1 LGHDLTRPLRLAD
14 RYYAKGELELS
25 AMAYVFL
32 GQGHSEDQ
40 SKGQRFVYPTLQR
53 HDADKEQKM
62 STKKIITHRT
72 PADGNIFAD
81 LGFAPEEAKRLLAE
95 ADQAIDEKRAIKQT
109 LMTEIVSWID
119 AHNLK
124 QAQAAEI
131 LGITRPRVSDVVNQK
146 TPKFTVD
153 SLVDMV
159 LRTGKHVQL
168 SVQ

>member
-1 LGHDLTRPLRLAD
+1 
-14 RYYAKGELELS
+14 
-25 AMAYVFL
+25 
-32 GQGHSEDQ
+32 
-40 SKGQRFVYPTLQR
+40 
-53 HDADKEQKM
+53 M

-81 LGFAPEEAKRLLAE
+81 LGFSPDEAARLLAE
-95 ADQAIDEKRAIKQT
+95 ADQAIDEKRALKQV
-109 LMTEIVSWID
+109 LMTEIVGWINTQ
-119 AHNLK
+119 NLK

-131 LGITRPRVSDVVNQK
+131 LGITRPRVSDVVNKK

-168 SVQ
+168 SVE

>member
-1 LGHDLTRPLRLAD
+1 
-14 RYYAKGELELS
+14 
-25 AMAYVFL
+25 
-32 GQGHSEDQ
+32 
-40 SKGQRFVYPTLQR
+40 
-53 HDADKEQKM
+53 M

-81 LGFAPEEAKRLLAE
+81 LGFSPDEAARLLAE
-95 ADQAIDEKRAIKQT
+95 ADQAIDEKRALKQV
-109 LMTEIVSWID
+109 LMTEIVGWINTQ
-119 AHNLK
+119 NLK

-131 LGITRPRVSDVVNQK
+131 LGISRPRVSDVVNQK

>member
-1 LGHDLTRPLRLAD
+1 M
-14 RYYAKGELELS
+14 S
-25 AMAYVFL
+25 A
-32 GQGHSEDQ
+32 
-40 SKGQRFVYPTLQR
+40 
-53 HDADKEQKM
+53 
-62 STKKIITHRT
+62 KKIITHRT

-95 ADQAIDEKRAIKQT
+95 ADQAIDEKRAIKKT

>member
-1 LGHDLTRPLRLAD
+1 
-14 RYYAKGELELS
+14 
-25 AMAYVFL
+25 
-32 GQGHSEDQ
+32 
-40 SKGQRFVYPTLQR
+40 
-53 HDADKEQKM
+53 M

-81 LGFAPEEAKRLLAE
+81 LGFSPDEAARLLAE
-95 ADQAIDEKRAIKQT
+95 ADQAIDEKRALKQV
-109 LMTEIVSWID
+109 LMTEIVGWINTQ
-119 AHNLK
+119 NLK

-131 LGITRPRVSDVVNQK
+131 LGISRPRVSDVVNQK

-168 SVQ
+168 FVQ